1 MLFELFHLSAYDI
14 VAFNIHAVLLWL
26 VKTLRIF
33 VGCLQ
38 QLNLLSAI
46 KLPSVL
52 VDLACPQPACS
63 APNDVLEPLNG
74 R

>member
-14 VAFNIHAVLLWL
+14 VAFNIHAVLQWF

-33 VGCLQ
+33 VGSL
-38 QLNLLSAI
+38 
-46 KLPSVL
+46 
-52 VDLACPQPACS
+52 
-63 APNDVLEPLNG
+63 